1 MNLQAIQR
9 AASGVTATVAPKVRT
24 NQSYGAVAAQVAHA
38 QGSGAAAL
46 TGATAKPAPIAHGLP
61 FPPGSGSGAV
71 PPRPATVPGDWVYRG
86 EMWLPPVAAAI
97 YDAQAVEANAQAAQV
112 EFWHT
117 STNPTAIEGFPLE
130 QWSTAQLQA
139 GLAYYSDLRTQAVP
153 NSNEWLELT
162 DRVNS
167 IQANLDGNRSPWN
180 YALSSA
186 VNYWSPISS
195 RQG

>member
-1 MNLQAIQR
+1 MTRRLVVLMVGLVAGTLLIAGIGTLALAHVR
-9 AASGVTATVAPKVRT
+9 ARADT
-24 NQSYGAVAAQVAHA
+24 
-38 QGSGAAAL
+38 
-46 TGATAKPAPIAHGLP
+46 
-61 FPPGSGSGAV
+61 
-71 PPRPATVPGDWVYRG
+71 
-86 EMWLPPVAAAI
+86 E
-97 YDAQAVEANAQAAQV
+97 
-112 EFWHT
+112 
-117 STNPTAIEGFPLE
+117 
-130 QWSTAQLQA
+130 
-139 GLAYYSDLRTQAVP
+139 SDLRTQAVP